1 MERTWKMLW
10 PLMAQTGPAW
20 AQKVNVLTG
29 SHNSSIGEQVQVI
42 TAVDLQKKKTIRSD
56 PLRPTGAKQREAITH
71 IKTADP
77 CGGVTGPDHLCQ
89 RPHLLCL
96 GGYPAGVWET
106 LLQKEGSV
114 AMGLSP
120 EVPLELQRGQVGP
133 WSPPGEPVTIPDN
146 VKQE

>member
-1 MERTWKMLW
+1 
-10 PLMAQTGPAW
+10 MAQTGPAW

-42 TAVDLQKKKTIRSD
+42 TAVD
-56 PLRPTGAKQREAITH
+56 

-106 LLQKEGSV
+106 LKKGSRLLTRHWV
-114 AMGLSP
+114 
-120 EVPLELQRGQVGP
+120 
-133 WSPPGEPVTIPDN
+133 GEPLGEGHGRALWSLLVDL
-146 VKQE
+146 QLLYRER